1 LLPKNIATTGVVDA
15 LTTVSSWSKK
25 SCLSQILRGSKRFV
39 AIPYMEQELKGFLA
53 GLLTEPKTKSD
64 GSLSEYQ
71 RITNNIINGTRENL
85 IDRFIDAVREESSGI
100 VREDDEEVA
109 RKAIEVLTISITRIH
124 RFSSTLHNV
133 I

>member
-1 LLPKNIATTGVVDA
+1 
-15 LTTVSSWSKK
+15 
-25 SCLSQILRGSKRFV
+25 
-39 AIPYMEQELKGFLA
+39 MEQELKGFLA